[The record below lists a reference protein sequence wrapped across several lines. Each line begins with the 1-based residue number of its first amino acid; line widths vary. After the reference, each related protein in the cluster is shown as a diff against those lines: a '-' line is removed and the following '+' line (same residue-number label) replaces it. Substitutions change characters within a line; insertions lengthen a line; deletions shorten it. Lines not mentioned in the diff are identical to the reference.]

1 MATPPTSPPSPPPSE
16 IGEISLRR
24 WRRPILPE
32 MMMGEGFRRIG
43 SQFESMARRVVRQEL
58 EKRLHN
64 DINPIPRQLVGGAQH
79 ARYHLEFQNEIC
91 HPLHTCRNIKG
102 KAGSDVEIALF
113 DNDKKVVTS
122 GPLSSIKVEI
132 VVLNGD
138 FNNDDRETWSEEE
151 FNRRIAL
158 PRDNKGQ
165 LLKGERFIKLNN
177 GIGSVGNIAFT
188 DNSSSRKTKTF
199 RLGVRYAQSAPNGE
213 RIQEGITEPFRVKD
227 RRVESSQKHP
237 TPSLNDEV
245 WRLKH
250 IRNGGKFH
258 EKLQGHDIKTV
269 QDLLRYYN
277 MEKGNLRKN
286 LRMAETY
293 WKEIVKHAKECDP
306 GDGLFSYSM
315 REKNTVVPIVLFFN
329 SVYHLV
335 GVKFGD
341 CYTTLD
347 NLDASRQDSVES
359 WKNLAYRNINGM
371 QLDHRMINGHPMP
384 LLLSDVTSFPGSS
397 TLPPHISNSQIR
409 NSAILADQVDSQ
421 VGLLQETSVASVDSL
436 NLLME
441 HPYIDVD
448 NHQPSYATSN
458 LPLEMGNSSFNNI
471 STAAPN
477 SEFPGLPVTHYAS
490 EACFRTQ
497 PYSLG
502 NELLEQSRTTVKD
515 VSFERDNSLDFTF
528 PMETAPPEDT
538 SYPQSMECLLANYD
552 EQATP
557 VCPQN
562 QVESSPFVESPTAHS
577 TILRMSRLDSIS
589 WLDSISCEGPIQTF
603 ISNFSTSSGGETSRS
618 VAPLS
623 SPPTW
628 AKLLAPIKWV
638 RFAKKVR
645 ARILVRQT
653 LVATV

>member
-43 SQFESMARRVVRQEL
+43 SQFESMARRVVCQEL

-64 DINPIPRQLVGGAQH
+64 YINPIPRHIGGAQH

-102 KAGSDVEIALF
+102 KAGSDVVIALF

-188 DNSSSRKTKTF
+188 DNSSSQKTKTF

-250 IRNGGKFH
+250 IRNGGEFH
-258 EKLQGHDIKTV
+258 KRLQGHDIKTV
-269 QDLLRYYN
+269 QDFLRYYN
-277 MEKGNLRKN
+277 MEKGKLRDN

-341 CYTTLD
+341 RYTTLD

-409 NSAILADQVDSQ
+409 NSADQVDSQ
-421 VGLLQETSVASVDSL
+421 VGLLQETSVASEDSL
-436 NLLME
+436 NLFME
-441 HPYIDVD
+441 HPSIDVD
-448 NHQPSYATSN
+448 NHQPSYAETSN
-458 LPLEMGNSSFNNI
+458 LPLEMGNSSFNI

-490 EACFRTQ
+490 EACFGTQ

-562 QVESSPFVESPTAHS
+562 QVESSHS
-577 TILRMSRLDSIS
+577 WSLRQLTP
-589 WLDSISCEGPIQTF
+589 LSCE
-603 ISNFSTSSGGETSRS
+603 
-618 VAPLS
+618 
-623 SPPTW
+623 
-628 AKLLAPIKWV
+628 
-638 RFAKKVR
+638 
-645 ARILVRQT
+645 
-653 LVATV
+653 